1 MTKSQDIIMI
11 GKQTLII
18 IKTIY
23 KKNEIAER
31 SKNKLVWT
39 AQYNRS
45 YR

>member
-1 MTKSQDIIMI
+1 MTKSQDMIMI

-31 SKNKLVWT
+31 NCWKKQKQISMDCTV
-39 AQYNRS
+39 
-45 YR
+45 